1 MLCLP
6 VFIILLLLASSAAPN
21 PLETR
26 IQGDLIRADLEDA
39 DTQPDEWNFSSIADN
54 VFKVAPALAGAIIPI
69 IADLL
74 RGGVVV
80 Q

>member
-26 IQGDLIRADLEDA
+26 IQSDLIRADLEDA
-39 DTQPDEWNFSSIADN
+39 DTQPDERIFSSMTEYVSKVIPDLAD
-54 VFKVAPALAGAIIPI
+54 AIIPFI
-69 IADLL
+69 TDLVN
-74 RGGVVV
+74 GAEVVK
-80 Q
+80 

>member
-26 IQGDLIRADLEDA
+26 IQSDLIRAAVEGLYWK
-39 DTQPDEWNFSSIADN
+39 Q
-54 VFKVAPALAGAIIPI
+54 
-69 IADLL
+69 LL
-74 RGGVVV
+74 HT
-80 Q
+80 

>member
-26 IQGDLIRADLEDA
+26 IQSDLIRADLEDA
-39 DTQPDEWNFSSIADN
+39 DTQPDERFFSSIAKL
-54 VFKVAPALAGAIIPI
+54 VSKVAPAVADAIIPVI
-69 IADLL
+69 TDLVN
-74 RGGVVV
+74 GA
-80 Q
+80 

>member
-26 IQGDLIRADLEDA
+26 IQSDLIRADLEDA
-39 DTQPDEWNFSSIADN
+39 DTQPDERIVSSMTEYVSKVIPDLAD
-54 VFKVAPALAGAIIPI
+54 AIIPFI
-69 IADLL
+69 TDLVN
-74 RGGVVV
+74 GAEVVK
-80 Q
+80 

>member
-26 IQGDLIRADLEDA
+26 IQSDLIRADLEDA
-39 DTQPDEWNFSSIADN
+39 DTQPDERIFSSIADN
-54 VFKVAPALAGAIIPI
+54 VFKFGPALAGAIIPI
-69 IADLL
+69 IADLVN
-74 RGGVVV
+74 GGLVVE
-80 Q
+80 

>member
-26 IQGDLIRADLEDA
+26 IQSDLIRADLEDA
-39 DTQPDEWNFSSIADN
+39 DTQPDERIVSSMTEYVSKVIPDLAD
-54 VFKVAPALAGAIIPI
+54 AIIPVI
-69 IADLL
+69 TDLVN
-74 RGGVVV
+74 GA
-80 Q
+80 

>member
-26 IQGDLIRADLEDA
+26 IQSDLIRADLEDA
-39 DTQPDEWNFSSIADN
+39 DTQPDERFFGSIAKL
-54 VFKVAPALAGAIIPI
+54 VSKVAPAIADAIIPVI
-69 IADLL
+69 TDLVN
-74 RGGVVV
+74 GA
-80 Q
+80 